1 MFGADQRMSLH
12 TKECVMSLY
21 VLVMRAAE
29 SD

>member
-1 MFGADQRMSLH
+1 MFGADQHMSLH